1 MSNMKISV
9 VMPAYDEKGNVEKL
23 AERFYKVFEKLKID
37 FELIYVLQGT
47 KDKSGYNNLM
57 KMKNK
62 GMKKIRLFYFPKPI
76 GVYPAFK
83 VGFDNIAKD
92 STHVLT
98 LDADLNHQ
106 PEELPRF
113 IEKMKETNA
122 DIIIGSRYIKGGVI
136 KGAPLWKKTLSKLMN
151 LFFNTISSVDVS
163 DKTSGYRLMKR
174 KVVDKTKNKVI
185 FKNFESYIE
194 FLIKAKREGFTM
206 AEVPITFIFR
216 TIGVSKMKIVKT
228 TIGYIKL
235 IITTIL
241 RK

>member
-1 MSNMKISV
+1 
-9 VMPAYDEKGNVEKL
+9 MPAYDEKGNVERL
-23 AERFYKVFEKLKID
+23 AERFYNVFKKLKID
-37 FELIYVLQGT
+37 FELVYVLQGT

-57 KMKNK
+57 KMKKK
-62 GMKKIRLFYFPKPI
+62 GMDKIKLIYFPGPI

-83 VGFDNIAKD
+83 VGFDNISKD

-106 PEELPRF
+106 PEELPKF
-113 IEKMKETNA
+113 IKKMEETNA
-122 DIIIGSRYIKGGVI
+122 DMIVGSRYIKGGII

-151 LFFNTISSVDVS
+151 LFFNIISPVDLS

-174 KVVDKTKNKVI
+174 KVVDKTKNKVK
-185 FKNFESYIE
+185 FRNFESYIE

-216 TIGVSKMKIVKT
+216 IIGVSKMRILKT
-228 TIGYIKL
+228 TIGYIQL
-235 IITTIL
+235 IIATIF

>member
-1 MSNMKISV
+1 MKISV
-9 VMPAYDEKGNVEKL
+9 VMPAYDEKGNVERL
-23 AERFYKVFEKLKID
+23 AERFYKVFNKLKID
-37 FELIYVLQGT
+37 FELVYVLQGT
-47 KDKSGYNNLM
+47 KEESGYNNLV
-57 KMKNK
+57 KMKKK
-62 GMKKIRLFYFPKPI
+62 GMDKIKLLYFPKSI

-83 VGFDNIAKD
+83 AGFNNISKD

-113 IEKMKETNA
+113 IKRMKETNS
-122 DIIIGSRYIKGGVI
+122 DIIVGSRYIKGGII
-136 KGAPLWKKTLSKLMN
+136 KGAPIWKKTLSKLMN
-151 LFFNTISSVDVS
+151 LFFNIISSVDVS

-185 FKNFESYIE
+185 FRNFESYIE

-206 AEVPITFIFR
+206 DEVPITFIFR
-216 TIGVSKMKIVKT
+216 TIGKSKMKILKT
-228 TIGYIKL
+228 TVGYLKL
-235 IITTIL
+235 IVATIF